1 MRCSATRPVCKT
13 TRVPTSIT
21 LVVAFLFFGLLVAC
35 GSGKSSVTTSKS
47 PSPPPPSASATTQ
60 AGGLPT
66 DRVSFYGAD
75 EGDQAGSIVSGDFN
89 GDGIEDI
96 VLGAAFADGPDNT
109 RADAGEAYVFLGPF
123 AAGAA
128 LDARAGDYN
137 SVFYGAAAGD
147 SLARALAVGD
157 FNTDGVDDLAMAA
170 PAAGGQAGRV
180 YVMFGGAWPT
190 QTDFAVS
197 EPDVMLSGGE
207 SGDYAGFTLA
217 TADLDSDGASDLLVG
232 AMLAD
237 GPQNARPDAGEVYVL
252 AGRPLLAGSR
262 VSLAQTTSI
271 IFGARAGDR
280 LGEALAAGDVS
291 GDGKPDLVLVATFS
305 GGTDG
310 SRPGAGETYVLA
322 SPAKLPLDLST
333 VSPALTVVG
342 ADAGDQLGHSVG
354 TGDTDGDGAAD
365 VWLGAVSADGPGN
378 AVDLAGETAL
388 VTGKHPSGTTIDT
401 AAGQATAII
410 YGPEREARL
419 GRSLAVGDVNG
430 DGRADLVIS
439 APNLDSRAGRIF
451 VFDGGSSYPGDADG
465 ADAVLR
471 GLDPG
476 DTIGFEAFGMPSLA
490 LADVNGNGRID
501 ILTSAAGGDG
511 PRDDRKDC
519 GEAYLLP
526 DAFTAG

>member
-1 MRCSATRPVCKT
+1 MAT
-13 TRVPTSIT
+13 I
-21 LVVAFLFFGLLVAC
+21 LFLGLIVAC
-35 GSGKSSVTTSKS
+35 RSGKTVTTSTS
-47 PSPPPPSASATTQ
+47 PSPTPAVSASPTAQ
-60 AGGLPT
+60 PGGLPA

-75 EGDQAGSIVSGDFN
+75 EGDQAGSIVPGDFN
-89 GDGIEDI
+89 GDGVEDI

-123 AAGAA
+123 ATGAS
-128 LDARAGDYN
+128 LDAHAGDYA

-147 SLARALAVGD
+147 GLGRALAVGD
-157 FNTDGVDDLAMAA
+157 FNGDGVDDLAMAA
-170 PAAGGQAGRV
+170 PAAGSEAGRV
-180 YVMFGGAWPT
+180 YLMFGGAWT
-190 QTDFAVS
+190 VQTDFAVS
-197 EPDVMLSGGE
+197 EPDVLLNGAD
-207 SGDYAGFTLA
+207 SGDYAGFTL
-217 TADLDSDGASDLLVG
+217 TTTDLDGDGASELLIG

-252 AGRPLLAGSR
+252 AATSLLAGSR
-262 VSLAQTTSI
+262 VSLAQTNDVV
-271 IFGARAGDR
+271 FGARAGDR
-280 LGEALAAGDVS
+280 LGEALAVGDVT

-310 SRPGAGETYVLA
+310 LRPGAGQTYVLA
-322 SPAKLPLDLST
+322 SPTALPLDLSSAS
-333 VSPALTVVG
+333 VALAVVG

-354 TGDTDGDGAAD
+354 TGDTDGDGTAD
-365 VWLGAVSADGPGN
+365 LWLGAVSADGPGN
-378 AVDLAGETAL
+378 AVDLAGEAAL
-388 VTGKHPSGTTIDT
+388 VTRKHPYGTPIDT
-401 AAGQATAII
+401 AAGKASAII
-410 YGPEREARL
+410 YGPERQARL

-451 VFDGGSSYPGDADG
+451 VFDGGSSYPDDAGG
-465 ADAVLR
+465 ADTVLR

-490 LADVNGNGRID
+490 LADVNGDGRND

-526 DAFTAG
+526 GASPAG